1 MVSAEPIDQA
11 PRVAAVLAGLK
22 DFQRRTVDYV
32 FRRLY
37 LDTEP
42 ANRFLVADEVGLGK
56 TLVARGVIAKA
67 IEHLWNRESRIDVI
81 YICSNADI
89 ARQNIRRL
97 NVTGRE
103 DFRLAD
109 RIGMLPVTVGDL
121 CKNRI
126 NFVSL
131 TPGTSFNLRS
141 NLGTQHERAVLFN
154 LLREVFAFKDT
165 VGPLDVLKGDVQ
177 STDAFRRLARDYRPR
192 IEPALKDA
200 FVRAL
205 EIHIRDDQDHCQP
218 DVRTRFDRLC
228 EEFRTSNGAAQV
240 TYGIRQERRSLV
252 GDLRLLL
259 AETCLEALE
268 PDLIILDEFQRFK
281 TLLDGEDDG
290 ARLARHLFGY
300 AHESSRARVLLL
312 SATPYKMYTVADEG
326 ESDDHYADFLRTYQ
340 FLRDDPHETE
350 SLKRELAAFRD
361 SVFAFGANPSD
372 EALHVLD
379 EQKASIAARLH
390 QVMVRTERLGIAE
403 DRGGMLEQ
411 VEDGGARVESDDMVA
426 YVRLTRLAELV
437 GAADPLEVWKSAPYV
452 LSFMEDY
459 QFKYRLLGRLESGNL
474 EPQIAALLKHPG
486 SCALPREKVL
496 AYEAIDPGNSRLRG
510 LAHDVLEEYQAWR
523 WLWIPP
529 TLPYYRLSGVYAQ
542 ANAARFT
549 KRLVFSAWRIVPKV
563 IATLVSYEAERRMIR
578 AHEGNNPV
586 ESTAEARASRRPL
599 LQLRMT
605 DGRAAGMPVLALM
618 YPSTTLA
625 RVADPLELMRAATP
639 DDVPTAKQ
647 AEVWATRKLERLLTE
662 LPPSSMGSDRVDE
675 RWYWAAP
682 ILLDL
687 MQHEASTRA
696 WFKNPA
702 LAYAWSR
709 DWDENKDSEAPDTGW
724 REHVAEARKLLSKV
738 DLGRQPRDL
747 AAVLGQ
753 LALAAPGTAALRA
766 LGRIAG
772 GPEIYTAG
780 HVRTAAARVGWA
792 SRRLFNAPEVTWLL
806 RGLAAAGRQ
815 REPAYWRTVLRYCV
829 DGGLQAVLDEY
840 AHMLR
845 ESLGMLQTDALATV
859 EGIAAAMSRAL
870 SLRVTSLSADTF
882 DPDRTPGEV
891 HVGTVRLRGHIA
903 VRYGEKTED
912 TGELVR
918 SESVRDA
925 FNSPFWPFVLA
936 TTSVGQEGLDFH
948 PYCHAVVHWNVPTN
962 PVDLEQREG
971 RVHRYKGHAVRKNLA
986 RREASAAF
994 TSVGHDPWAALFDAG
1009 VASRA
1014 TMDSDLIPYW
1024 VYPLAGGAHIERHVP
1039 ALPLSRDLVRLQ
1051 ALRRSLVLYRMVFGQ
1066 PQQEDLIT
1074 YLQKYLPESEIP
1086 RAAASLRIDL
1096 SPPVSLTQAG
1106 TYAS

>member
-1 MVSAEPIDQA
+1 MVNAAPVVQA
-11 PRVAAVLAGLK
+11 PRVDAVLAGLK
-22 DFQRRTVDYV
+22 DFQRCSVDYV

-37 LDTEP
+37 LDPETT
-42 ANRFLVADEVGLGK
+42 NRFLVADEVGLGK
-56 TLVARGVIAKA
+56 TLVARGVIAKTVN
-67 IEHLWNRESRIDVI
+67 HLWNREPRIDII

-97 NVTGRE
+97 NVTGQD

-109 RIGMLPVTVGDL
+109 RIGMLPVTVRDL
-121 CKNRI
+121 RKNRI

-141 NLGTQHERAVLFN
+141 NLGTRQERAVLFN
-154 LLREVFAFKDT
+154 LLRESFAFKDT
-165 VGPLDVLKGDVQ
+165 IGPLDVLKGDVE
-177 STDAFRRLARDYRPR
+177 STDAFRRLAREYRPKV
-192 IEPALKDA
+192 EPALKAA
-200 FVRAL
+200 FVQAL
-205 EIHIRDDQDHCQP
+205 KIHIRDDQERCQL
-218 DVRTRFDRLC
+218 DVRTRFDQLC
-228 EEFRTSNGAAQV
+228 EEFRTSYGVAQLPHAV
-240 TYGIRQERRSLV
+240 RQERRKLV

-259 AETCLEALE
+259 AETCLAALE

-281 TLLDGEDDG
+281 TLLDGEDDA

-312 SATPYKMYTVADEG
+312 SATPYKMYTVADEA
-326 ESDDHYADFLRTYQ
+326 ESDDHYADFLKTYQ
-340 FLRDDPHETE
+340 FLRDDPRETE
-350 SLKRELAAFRD
+350 SLKSELAAFRD

-372 EALHVLD
+372 EAIHSVD
-379 EQKASIAARLH
+379 EQKANLAARLL

-411 VEDGGARVESDDMVA
+411 VEDGGALVEADDMVA

-437 GAADPLEVWKSAPYV
+437 GAADPLEFWKSAPYV

-459 QFKYRLLGRLESGNL
+459 QFKHRLLGGVDKGNL
-474 EPQIAALLKHPG
+474 EPQIAALLKDPG
-486 SCALPREKVL
+486 SCALPRQRLL

-510 LAHDVLEEYQAWR
+510 LAHDVLDKYQAWR
-523 WLWIPP
+523 WLWVPP
-529 TLPYYRLSGVYAQ
+529 ALPYYRLSGVYAQ
-542 ANAARFT
+542 TNAARFT

-578 AHEGNNPV
+578 VHEGDSPV
-586 ESTAEARASRRPL
+586 ESTAEARSTRGPL
-599 LQLRMT
+599 LQWRMT

-618 YPSTTLA
+618 YPSPTLA
-625 RVADPLELMRAATP
+625 QLADPLVLMRATGQGAL
-639 DDVPTAKQ
+639 PTAKQ
-647 AEVWATRKLERLLTE
+647 AEAWATQSLEGLLSE
-662 LPPSSMGSDRVDE
+662 LPPSSTGSDRVDE

-687 MQHEASTRA
+687 VHHEASTRA

-702 LAYAWSR
+702 LAYEWSK
-709 DWDENKDSEAPDTGW
+709 DWDEHKDSGAPDTGW
-724 REHVAEARKLLSKV
+724 REHVREARKLLG
-738 DLGRQPRDL
+738 DIQLGKQPRDL

-766 LGRIAG
+766 FGRIAG
-772 GPEIYTAG
+772 GRDIYTNG
-780 HVRTAAARVGWA
+780 HARTAAARVAWA
-792 SRRLFNAPEVTWLL
+792 SRRLFNLPEVTWLL
-806 RGLAAAGRQ
+806 RGLGAAGRQ

-845 ESLGMLQTDALATV
+845 ESLGILQTDTPSTTD
-859 EGIAAAMSRAL
+859 GIAAAMSRAL
-870 SLRVTSLSADTF
+870 SLGVTRLSADTF
-882 DPDRTPGEV
+882 DTDHTSGEV

-903 VRYGEKTED
+903 MRYGEKAED

-948 PYCHAVVHWNVPTN
+948 HYCHAVVHWNLPTN

-986 RREASAAF
+986 RRELSAAF
-994 TSVGHDPWAALFDAG
+994 TSADHDPWAALFAAG

-1014 TMDSDLIPYW
+1014 TTDSDLIPFW
-1024 VYPLAGGAHIERHVP
+1024 VYPLADGAHIERHVP
-1039 ALPLSRDLVRLQ
+1039 ALPLSRDLVRLD

-1066 PQQEDLIT
+1066 PHQEDLIT
-1074 YLQKYLPESEIP
+1074 YLQKCLPESEIP
-1086 RAAASLRIDL
+1086 RVAASLCIDL
-1096 SPPVSLTQAG
+1096 SPPVSLTH
-1106 TYAS
+1106 TDP